1 MVALA
6 TLALVG
12 GTAKADDSNLS
23 LSSTTAAQPSKN
35 HWIGLSMDLGA
46 PDLIGLGLVGKPLW
60 WLRLA
65 LGGSTDLFSG
75 GINGG
80 ITAIPLRTIVAPS
93 LTVEG
98 GHVFAADTHGIP
110 RAVGVPYDGKVGYD
124 YFDAHIGME
133 VGAQKRVS
141 FFLHAGVSYLDVS
154 VTPEKGQNMSFNS
167 AGLKVWGPSA
177 KLGLMVWL

>member
-1 MVALA
+1 MLA
-6 TLALVG
+6 SVG
-12 GTAKADDSNLS
+12 GTALADNSSLS
-23 LSSTTAAQPSKN
+23 LNQQSAAPQSGN
-35 HWIGLSMDLGA
+35 HYIGLSMDLGA
-46 PDLIGLGLVGKPLW
+46 PDLIGLGLVGKPVW

-80 ITAIPLRTIVAPS
+80 ATVVPMRTIVAPS

-98 GHVFAADTHGIP
+98 GHVFPADTHGIP
-110 RAVGVPYDGKVGYD
+110 RAVGLNYDGKVGYD
-124 YFDAHIGME
+124 YFDAHVGME
-133 VGAQKRVS
+133 VGAQKRVC

-154 VTPEKGQNMSFNS
+154 VSPEKGQNMSFNS

-177 KLGLMVWL
+177 KLGLLVYL